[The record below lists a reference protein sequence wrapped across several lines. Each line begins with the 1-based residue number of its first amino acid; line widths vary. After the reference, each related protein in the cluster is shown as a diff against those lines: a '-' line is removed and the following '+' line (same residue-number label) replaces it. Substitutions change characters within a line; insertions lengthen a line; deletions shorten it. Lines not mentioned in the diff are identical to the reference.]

1 MITYAI
7 SSAILKM
14 RFLIQ
19 ENVILMINGP
29 LVSAVSA
36 DVLVKVLDHL
46 QSQWWSCLGPGGR
59 LNKKDGL
66 TRYGDSH
73 VKDKT
78 S

>member
-36 DVLVKVLDHL
+36 DGLAPLGARPSAVTVMIMFGSWGP
-46 QSQWWSCLGPGGR
+46 SQ
-59 LNKKDGL
+59 
-66 TRYGDSH
+66 
-73 VKDKT
+73 
-78 S
+78 